1 MSEIDDMFRSE
12 LNIKDSPVPPIFA
25 VILGRLFKIHPIFI
39 HTITQLILT
48 TPSYVYIIFI
58 AEDLTLW
65 NEYIL
70 VKFKSCIREL
80 ITSIL
85 LTYNITDNSDT
96 YTADSNNNTT
106 SSVYTDYPYLYELIT
121 TYKST
126 HMYSDHHHHQ
136 QQHEQQEQQYEH
148 EQLIDT
154 LVELY
159 LIRIKFIHY
168 YKYVSILQCSYTHVI
183 LDTFPYGGCLT
194 SHDSLSN
201 YIPMVTLPLQYVRG
215 RYTYMMYTQMS
226 HTNLIADN
234 TTHYIQLTQQLL
246 LNNTYYNIERNS
258 IKQAYT
264 QRYHKNELVAY
275 DWLRFI
281 GRLVSQYDGSY

>member
-1 MSEIDDMFRSE
+1 MSEIDDMLRSE
-12 LNIKDSPVPPIFA
+12 LNMMDSPEPPPVFA
-25 VILGRLFKIHPIFI
+25 VVLGRLFKIHPIFI

-70 VKFKSCIREL
+70 VKFKECIRQL

-85 LTYNITDNSDT
+85 LTYNITDNNDT
-96 YTADSNNNTT
+96 FTADSDNNADI
-106 SSVYTDYPYLYELIT
+106 YTDYPYLYEYIT

-126 HMYSDHHHHQ
+126 HIYSDHQ
-136 QQHEQQEQQYEH
+136 KQEQQEQQ
-148 EQLIDT
+148 QLIDT

-159 LIRIKFIHY
+159 LTRIKFIHY

-194 SHDSLSN
+194 AHDSLSN
-201 YIPMVTLPLQYVRG
+201 NIPMVTLPLQYVRG
-215 RYTYMMYTQMS
+215 RYTEMMYTQMS
-226 HTNLIADN
+226 YTNLIAN
-234 TTHYIQLTQQLL
+234 STTHYIQLTRQLL
-246 LNNTYYNIERNS
+246 LNNTYYNIQKNS
-258 IKQAYT
+258 IYKAYT

-275 DWLRFI
+275 DWIRFI
-281 GRLVSQYDGSY
+281 GRLIGQEEVDRW

>member
-1 MSEIDDMFRSE
+1 MNDIDDMFRSE
-12 LNIKDSPVPPIFA
+12 LNIKDSPVPPIKDSPEPPPIFA

-70 VKFKSCIREL
+70 IKFRECIRQL

-85 LTYNITDNSDT
+85 SNAYNNDNSNT
-96 YTADSNNNTT
+96 YTADSDNNTYT
-106 SSVYTDYPYLYELIT
+106 GSIYTDYPYLYQYIT

-126 HMYSDHHHHQ
+126 HIHLDQ
-136 QQHEQQEQQYEH
+136 QQQG
-148 EQLIDT
+148 QLIDT

-201 YIPMVTLPLQYVRG
+201 YIPMVTLPLQYVRD
-215 RYTYMMYTQMS
+215 RYTEMMYTQMS
-226 HTNLIADN
+226 YTNLIANN

-246 LNNTYYNIERNS
+246 LNNTYYNIQRNS
-258 IKQAYT
+258 IKQAYM

-281 GRLVSQYDGSY
+281 GRLISQHDGSY